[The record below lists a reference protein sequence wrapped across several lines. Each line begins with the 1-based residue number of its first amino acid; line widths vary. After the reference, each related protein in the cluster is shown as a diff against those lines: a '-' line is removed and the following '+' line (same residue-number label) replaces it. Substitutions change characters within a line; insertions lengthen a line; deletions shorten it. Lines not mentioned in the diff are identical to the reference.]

1 MRRLCFTWQTP
12 PAQRNIL
19 ETLNSETKFRNR
31 PGPKLSE
38 SCATCSSSRPGAPSS
53 ACIQSL
59 GRPPL
64 CFFEIP
70 YLRGRNPLD
79 SGPPLLA
86 AWAARHYARPGD
98 GFPSHGS
105 SGRIAPLTF
114 ALDHRHHR
122 RQSLPRAARHCPAA
136 LLTSWRQNYAHQSQ
150 RPPLGLEPGH
160 SDR

>member
-19 ETLNSETKFRNR
+19 ETLNSETKFAKQAKAKTFR
-31 PGPKLSE
+31 KLRHLQLKQAMRTIKRLHPISRA
-38 SCATCSSSRPGAPSS
+38 AT
-53 ACIQSL
+53 SL
-59 GRPPL
+59 L
-64 CFFEIP
+64 FEIP